1 MTAIP
6 AMLRIITIRD
16 RDILQK
22 VQEIRSHA
30 VQTTAR
36 AHPILHPL
44 TIRVQVDLIAEPV
57 QADLPVADPIAGPVQ
72 AVQMVADLITRQVQ
86 VGLQETDLLNSNK
99 NLYEKNYIYSLTCAF
114 IRASSSAQLYGRSST
129 FFNRR

>member
-6 AMLRIITIRD
+6 TMLRIITIRD
-16 RDILQK
+16 RDLLPK

-44 TIRVQVDLIAEPV
+44 TIQVLEYHLVAALIA
-57 QADLPVADPIAGPVQ
+57 DPVQ
-72 AVQMVADLITRQVQ
+72 AVQIMINLITQQIQ

-99 NLYEKNYIYSLTCAF
+99 NLYEKNYQI
-114 IRASSSAQLYGRSST
+114 I
-129 FFNRR
+129 

>member
-30 VQTTAR
+30 VQTTVR

-44 TIRVQVDLIAEPV
+44 TIQVQADLIAEPV
-57 QADLPVADPIAGPVQ
+57 QVDLRAAALIAEPVPADPMVADP
-72 AVQMVADLITRQVQ
+72 MVADLPA
-86 VGLQETDLLNSNK
+86 GLQEVVLPAK
-99 NLYEKNYIYSLTCAF
+99 
-114 IRASSSAQLYGRSST
+114 
-129 FFNRR
+129 

>member
-57 QADLPVADPIAGPVQ
+57 QADLPAAALIAEPVQ
-72 AVQMVADLITRQVQ
+72 VDPQEVVLKARLVPVAP
-86 VGLQETDLLNSNK
+86 QEVVLHAK
-99 NLYEKNYIYSLTCAF
+99 
-114 IRASSSAQLYGRSST
+114 
-129 FFNRR
+129 